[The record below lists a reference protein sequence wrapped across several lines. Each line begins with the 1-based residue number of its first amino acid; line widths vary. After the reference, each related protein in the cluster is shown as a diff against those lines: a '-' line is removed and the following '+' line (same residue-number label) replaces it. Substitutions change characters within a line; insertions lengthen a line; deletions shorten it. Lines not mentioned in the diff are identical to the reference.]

1 MLSKI
6 GFIGCGNMASAIIK
20 GIVNQ
25 GYIIP
30 ENIFVYDI
38 DELKTNALINELG
51 VVPSDDI
58 PSLAKSSDVIFLCVK
73 PQMVDEPLKALKEN
87 MSKDKILVSIL
98 AGVKI
103 STVSSYFKNGT
114 KIIRVMPNLCLMYN
128 QGASAVSC
136 YNCSNE
142 ESEFV
147 FNIFNSLGKAVF
159 VSEEQ
164 LDAVTALSGSG
175 PAFVF
180 SFLKEAVK
188 EATKLGLD
196 EKDAFSLAVQTLK
209 GSAEVLEKSGK
220 TTDELIDMVSSKGGT
235 TIAGLNAMKECGF
248 NTAVGAGVTAAFN
261 RSKELSN
268 LK

>member
-6 GFIGCGNMASAIIK
+6 GFIGCGNMATAIIK

-38 DELKTNALINELG
+38 DELKTNSLKDELG
-51 VVPSDDI
+51 IISCTDI
-58 PSLAKSSDVIFLCVK
+58 SSLTNSSDVIFLCVK
-73 PQMVDEPLKALKEN
+73 PQMADEPLNALKAN
-87 MSKDKILVSIL
+87 MSKEKILVSIL

-103 STVSSYFKNGT
+103 NTISSYFKNGT

-128 QGASAVSC
+128 EGASAISC

-180 SFLKEAVK
+180 NFLKEAVK

-196 EKDAFSLAVQTLK
+196 EKDAFILATQTLK
-209 GSAEVLEKSGK
+209 GSAKVLENSGK
-220 TTDELIDMVSSKGGT
+220 GIDDLIDMVSSKGGT
-235 TIAGLNAMKECGF
+235 TVAGLNAMKECGF
-248 NTAVGAGVTAAFN
+248 NTAVSAGVAAAFN

-268 LK
+268 IK